1 MDGRDWLR
9 RRCSRGQEIP
19 KTQDPTVR
27 SAKFWRESP
36 RRVVPPEAQTTQEC
50 PATAAGKQDLISIDG
65 ETKKKKSRLD
75 SRARKPQGVIAALE
89 LLEWQGW
96 AHSTGFCFSTRVGHS
111 GAQATVCRSPLQDW
125 SSLPATVR
133 FDNWESQWSSHWQ
146 RRSTWP
152 NISQAL

>member
-36 RRVVPPEAQTTQEC
+36 RRVVPQRLRQLRSVLPQQQVSKILS
-50 PATAAGKQDLISIDG
+50 AAMERQ
-65 ETKKKKSRLD
+65 KKKSRLD

-96 AHSTGFCFSTRVGHS
+96 AHSIGFCFSTRVGHS

-146 RRSTWP
+146 RLSTWP